1 MKALL
6 LALLMGTNAMAFGQD
21 KVGHFVG
28 SYAIS
33 LSTSVYMNE
42 KVDAPELVGIGLA
55 MAVGLGKELTDDKF
69 SCGDLGADF
78 LGALTGAIFHYSVR
92 W

>member
-1 MKALL
+1 MRALL
-6 LALLMGTNAMAFGQD
+6 LALLIGSSASAFEQD

-33 LSTSVYMNE
+33 LSTSVYMRD
-42 KVDAPELVGIGLA
+42 KVDAPELVGMGLA
-55 MAVGLGKELTDDKF
+55 MTVGLAKELTDKEF

-78 LGALTGAIFHYSVR
+78 LGALTGSIFHYSVR